1 MLKEVAYSRIYRGWE
16 FIMAVNTVAP
26 SNTAIQAT
34 PPARQPEPVKAE
46 QPAEQIKPPPPPPQ
60 AASAPTVNT
69 NGQRIGTTIS
79 TSA

>member
-1 MLKEVAYSRIYRGWE
+1 
-16 FIMAVNTVAP
+16 MAVNSVAP

-34 PPARQPEPVKAE
+34 PPRQPEPVKVD

-60 AASAPTVNT
+60 AATAPSVNT
-69 NGQRIGTTIS
+69 SGQRIGTTIS